1 MNKCFSDI
9 EIYKNGCDVLG
20 VLWKVTFFFGNQRSQ
35 NLPIKHLMPNYC
47 LLQTQFLYNI
57 FWMILPAMTNYQVV
71 QRVPQGYRMP
81 RPPSCPKVMY
91 DIMMDCWKESEQDRP
106 TFETLQ
112 WKLEDFFD
120 LDVTSYDD
128 AGHY

>member
-1 MNKCFSDI
+1 
-9 EIYKNGCDVLG
+9 
-20 VLWKVTFFFGNQRSQ
+20 
-35 NLPIKHLMPNYC
+35 
-47 LLQTQFLYNI
+47 
-57 FWMILPAMTNYQVV
+57 MILPAMTNYQVV

-91 DIMMDCWKESEQDRP
+91 DIMMDCWKDNEQDRP

-112 WKLEDFFD
+112 WKLEDYFD